1 MPQILADNKYVEGK
15 CKFLKFINE
24 CLQFGSNWAK
34 RLHRAFNGCSIK
46 SIHLFFTVS
55 GGTVNL
61 I

>member
-1 MPQILADNKYVEGK
+1 MNVFSLVQT
-15 CKFLKFINE
+15 
-24 CLQFGSNWAK
+24 WAK